1 MPLCFGGGS
10 CFFSVG
16 CKRVGLAKRADPLNP
31 RDLLK
36 IPKNPWQKE
45 DTPSIPEVLSFREPR
60 AQACEAST
68 DEFCPAEA
76 DLSDLRD
83 TQATQAEEARFSGY
97 IHRCEVR
104 SKPFEPILHFR
115 FHV

>member
-1 MPLCFGGGS
+1 MFWWWKLLS
-10 CFFSVG
+10 LLLAVN
-16 CKRVGLAKRADPLNP
+16 VWGLPKRADPLNP

-36 IPKNPWQKE
+36 IPNNPWQKA
-45 DTPSIPEVLSFREPR
+45 DTPSIPEVLSLREPR

-97 IHRCEVR
+97 SSMR
-104 SKPFEPILHFR
+104 SPIQAF
-115 FHV
+115 